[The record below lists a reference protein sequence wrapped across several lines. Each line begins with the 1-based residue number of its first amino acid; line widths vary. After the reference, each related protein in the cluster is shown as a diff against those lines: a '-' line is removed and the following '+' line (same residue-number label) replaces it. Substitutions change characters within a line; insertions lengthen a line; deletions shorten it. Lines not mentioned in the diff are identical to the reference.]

1 LAKPSKP
8 QVLPQATVR
17 TRRAYFDFKFGQLHV
32 RTAFPGTG
40 GFDEQVTLICLHS
53 REGSSRSF
61 LRFLPEIAAERSVYA
76 PDLPGFGESDPAPSA
91 TFRDGAQA
99 VLDLTA
105 DLRLRRVDVLGV
117 GFGAAVA
124 LELAAHQPE
133 LVRRLVLLGTPP
145 MDRIPPVKQPSLV
158 IRSKTDPAGAPW
170 NAGVLVAA
178 RIAELPG
185 ATADPFNADAPA
197 IAQQISAFLDG

>member
-1 LAKPSKP
+1 
-8 QVLPQATVR
+8 
-17 TRRAYFDFKFGQLHV
+17 
-32 RTAFPGTG
+32 
-40 GFDEQVTLICLHS
+40 
-53 REGSSRSF
+53 
-61 LRFLPEIAAERSVYA
+61 
-76 PDLPGFGESDPAPSA
+76 
-91 TFRDGAQA
+91 
-99 VLDLTA
+99 
-105 DLRLRRVDVLGV
+105 
-117 GFGAAVA
+117 
-124 LELAAHQPE
+124 
-133 LVRRLVLLGTPP
+133 